1 MSGGREKGFVIVRL
15 ALGLVSQSLLVLVK
29 MQGSP
34 SFVCQPYHR
43 VVLDKTWEMMKM
55 FAFCSHLVPGRV
67 AGGDAGM
74 VQVDRAL
81 LLHAVAELQHVKA
94 PERFFRS
101 KDY

>member
-1 MSGGREKGFVIVRL
+1 
-15 ALGLVSQSLLVLVK
+15 
-29 MQGSP
+29 
-34 SFVCQPYHR
+34 
-43 VVLDKTWEMMKM
+43 MMKM

-67 AGGDAGM
+67 AGGDAGV
-74 VQVDRAL
+74 VQVDGAL